1 MLRGSERGPRA
12 ARAVLALALLL
23 GLTRFWRLG
32 EWGLWVDEAHTLHDA
47 MWLLPGSP
55 PHYPLGYIAVR
66 AMIELCGGST
76 SEAVLR
82 FFPALCGFLSIP
94 LCAWALVPALGA
106 TRSSCAALLL
116 SVSSWHLFWSQ
127 NARFYTFALVLS
139 LIGGGLWLRGV
150 LQPDRRALAGGLAAG
165 AAAAFAHPSAA
176 LLLPGWLLAPM
187 LVGPL
192 GARLKARPPALLLLG
207 TALLGALV
215 LGGWTAAVWKTYE
228 NVKGGTSLLHF
239 VATTGWYMTPGFLL
253 GACLGAWMAWRARQA
268 EELLLALVVAMVCVA
283 AGIAA
288 LFAKVA
294 AQYVFVMLPW
304 VAGLAVV
311 PLGRFQRPVLRT
323 AWMLLLALPPL
334 VDTALYF
341 TVRHGDR
348 PRWKEAFSLVFEQR
362 GPEDLV
368 FGMHAPV
375 GEYYLNPGATWLR
388 SQRSLLRL
396 DETLIGAAEPWLRR
410 GRKLWVVLAP
420 GDLDDWSSEARA
432 SLLELLATEGRKVAE
447 FPVPWTPRNMQVQVW
462 LLG

>member
-1 MLRGSERGPRA
+1 MLRGSERGPQA
-12 ARAVLALALLL
+12 ARVFMALALVL

-55 PHYPLGYIAVR
+55 PDYPLGYLAVR
-66 AMIELCGGST
+66 AVIELCGGAT
-76 SEAVLR
+76 GEAVLR

-94 LCAWALVPALGA
+94 MCAWALQPALGP
-106 TRSSCAALLL
+106 TRSSATALLL

-127 NARFYTFALVLS
+127 NARSYTLALVLS
-139 LIGGGLWLRGV
+139 LIGAGLWLRGV

-176 LLLPGWLLAPM
+176 LLLPAWLLAPV

-192 GARLKARPPALLLLG
+192 GARLKQRPPALLLVG

-215 LGGWTAAVWKTYE
+215 MGGWMAAVWNTYE
-228 NVKGGTSLLHF
+228 NVKGGTSFMHF
-239 VATTGWYMTPGFLL
+239 VSTTGWYMTPGFLL
-253 GACLGAWMAWRARQA
+253 GALLGAWMAWRARQA
-268 EELLLALVVAMVCVA
+268 EELLLAIVVALVFLGATVA
-283 AGIAA
+283 SM
-288 LFAKVA
+288 FVKVA
-294 AQYVFVMLPW
+294 AQYIFVLLPW
-304 VAGLAVV
+304 VAALATL
-311 PLGRFQRPVLRT
+311 PLARIRRPALRT
-323 AWMLLLALPPL
+323 AWMLLLCLPPL
-334 VDTALYF
+334 ADTVLYF

-348 PRWKEAFSLVFEQR
+348 PRWKEAFALVFEER

-388 SQRSLLRL
+388 SQRRLLRL
-396 DETLIGAAEPWLRR
+396 DESLLGEAEPWLRR

-420 GDLDDWSSEARA
+420 EDLGDWSREARA
-432 SLLELLATEGRKVAE
+432 SLLELLAEEGHKEAE
-447 FPVPWTPRNMQVQVW
+447 FPVPWTPRHMLVEVW
-462 LLG
+462 VLG